1 MMEKRR
7 HDRDLQELQRV
18 VFLQNVSILCIS
30 NVPLLILYMVNGNFS
45 QLRERI
51 LSTSPGL
58 MSPNIHLYLLIYV
71 CWQSKDII
79 FMLLFVALSIH
90 SSILWRNFPDIVIHN
105 QLKLML
111 VMITQEALISSID
124 IVFSFLHSIG
134 ILIVSMH
141 DQ

>member
-58 MSPNIHLYLLIYV
+58 VSPNIHLYLLIYV

-90 SSILWRNFPDIVIHN
+90 SLILRRNFPDIVIHN
-105 QLKLML
+105 QLKL
-111 VMITQEALISSID
+111 MITQEALISSID
-124 IVFSFLHSIG
+124 IVFSFLHCIG